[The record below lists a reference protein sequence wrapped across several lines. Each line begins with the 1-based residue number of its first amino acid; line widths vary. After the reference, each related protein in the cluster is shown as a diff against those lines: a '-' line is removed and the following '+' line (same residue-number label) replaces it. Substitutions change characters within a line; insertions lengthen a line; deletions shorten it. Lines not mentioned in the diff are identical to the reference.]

1 MRILKLKTK
10 LCFLLLA
17 LAVAIAALFAGSVL
31 LRPASAEAAAEDAT
45 EVKITSIGA
54 ANDNIFILNTDV
66 PVTYSAGNK
75 IKLFVNDVETEVG
88 LFQNGEKLTLLLTK
102 STYRKNDAE
111 YWHVRIPEGTM
122 FGNNYVL
129 SEEYNFYNLY
139 AWNTK
144 SWGHVGQETTLP
156 FSISGIEAMNLA
168 HGNVRWYIAMSASF
182 GEGVTV
188 NTDAIYNSGIVYATA
203 DDDIDGGYTV
213 YGAEGNTVKVYA
225 ASNTT
230 LGIQMD
236 WTVFGAS
243 GSETGYARMYKIPAG
258 TVWGGY
264 IGKYRLTNDVW
275 MFYNGKTFTYLNEA
289 PVFIDAGAA
298 EIADGQTANS
308 GFTVTL
314 AENAV
319 PYASDWSYISNQ
331 SSAKQLTVNGVGG
344 NSVYLKKYT
353 QTQYYVCIGDKGI
366 TAAENDYVTLDG
378 YFYYGNYFY
387 KIADTSFVYGGGAW
401 KRVAPEIVVKNGGET
416 VTGDLIAVEI
426 GTASSALTATA
437 GDRFDES
444 IPVSVL
450 IPEEAILDGRFVKGS
465 YEVKFTAVDSK
476 GYTTELVKTL
486 KVADTV
492 APVITVNSV
501 KTEYDEGETL
511 SYDVIATDNI
521 DGDID
526 VVLHAPEEMTDE
538 SGRLLPG
545 SWTIYFTASD
555 SADNVT
561 TSENYTIAVRDKLP
575 PVVTLGGKVE
585 YEAGASYSENSL
597 LELTASA
604 TDNYD
609 ETVNT
614 FEVVMQEGAVAD
626 GRLQKGTWTVTVSAS
641 DKAGNKGSA
650 SIEITV
656 SDTTAPVIAIDK
668 EQTKIQYNEGD
679 APEIVAAAT
688 DSYEG
693 AVSVEIA
700 YPEGALSDGKLVLG
714 SGEWILTLTAKDG
727 SGNTATETL
736 KIFVEAKDGVKPV
749 ITLSGPTEYTEGD
762 ELALTATAT
771 DDVDGVVKVS
781 VTLPDGALDG
791 DGKLVAGS
799 WTVVFT
805 ATDAAGN
812 LAEERAEIT
821 VTAKQTTG
829 EEPIS
834 VGGCG
839 SAVYGTGI
847 AVCVLVA
854 GAIVLFLK
862 KRNA

>member
-1 MRILKLKTK
+1 MRILRLKTK

-31 LRPASAEAAAEDAT
+31 LRPASAEEEPAPF
-45 EVKITSIGA
+45 KITGINA
-54 ANDNIFILNTDV
+54 YNDNIFVLNTDV
-66 PVTYSAGNK
+66 ALSYEDKTPMTVF
-75 IKLFVNDVETEVG
+75 IDDVETELS
-88 LFQNGEKLTLLLTK
+88 LFPNGNALCFRFAKT
-102 STYRKNDAE
+102 TYRKNDSE
-111 YWHVRIPEGTM
+111 YLHVRIPEGTTV
-122 FGNNYVL
+122 GSGYVL
-129 SEEYNFYNLY
+129 SEEYNFYDLY
-139 AWNTK
+139 NANTK
-144 SWGHVGQETTLP
+144 DWHYVGQETTVP
-156 FSISGIEAMNLA
+156 FSISGIAAMALE
-168 HGNVRWYIAMSASF
+168 HGGVRWYIAMNASF

-188 NTDAIYNSGIVYATA
+188 NGDAIYNCGIVYATA

-213 YGAEGNTVKVYA
+213 YGAEGNTVNVLA
-225 ASNTT
+225 ESNTK
-230 LGIQMD
+230 LGILMD

-258 TVWGGY
+258 TIWGGH
-264 IGKYRLTNDVW
+264 IGRYRLTNDVW

-298 EIADGQTANS
+298 EIADGQTADS

-319 PYASDWSYISNQ
+319 PYASDWSYNSNQ
-331 SSAKQLTVNGVGG
+331 SSARQLTVNGVGG
-344 NSVYLKKYT
+344 NLVYLKKYT

-387 KIADTSFVYGGGAW
+387 KIADTSFVYSGGAW

-437 GDRFDES
+437 GDRFDEN

-450 IPEEAILDGRFVKGS
+450 IPDEAILDGRFVEGS

-476 GYTTELVKTL
+476 GYTTEIVKTL

-492 APVITVNSV
+492 APVITVNGV

-511 SYDVIATDNI
+511 SYDVSATDNI
-521 DGDID
+521 DGDIE

-561 TSENYTIAVRDKLP
+561 TSENYTIAVRDKVP

-585 YEAGASYSENSL
+585 YEAGTSYSENSL

-609 ETVNT
+609 ETVDT

-656 SDTTAPVIAIDK
+656 SDTTAPVITIDK
-668 EQTKIQYNEGD
+668 AQTKIQYNEGEE
-679 APEIVAAAT
+679 PEIVAAAT

-714 SGEWILTLTAKDG
+714 SGEWILTLTATDG
-727 SGNTATETL
+727 SGNIATETL

-799 WTVVFT
+799 WTIVFT

-847 AVCVLVA
+847 AACVLA
-854 GAIVLFLK
+854 AAAILLFLK
-862 KRNA
+862 KRNAV